1 MDFEW
6 LNDSRTSN
14 KPDEITPPRSP
25 RLPAAGKVTR
35 ICGNLTTSHWLKVR
49 TLTEGCGRVSGSGGR
64 ADWPMSLLGQKR
76 KWRHFQILSAVPSTT
91 DIRRGERYVCF
102 VPTGDSSTAVS
113 VIVAGPDRSEP
124 ELAAARQK
132 ANNTKIRGVRQLTDV
147 PRIRH

>member
-91 DIRRGERYVCF
+91 DIRRGERYVCICANRRLIHR
-102 VPTGDSSTAVS
+102 SKRYCCR
-113 VIVAGPDRSEP
+113 PDRSGP